1 MCGTQLVDSGQVR
14 CIHPDRI
21 AEARRGALAAK
32 ETETLASLFKA
43 MGEPN
48 RLRILW
54 ALTGGEMC
62 VCDLAGLLEASESA
76 VSHQLRLLRQL
87 ALVRNRRQGQV
98 LYYRLGDDH
107 DPTDKPA
114 ALARAMEFG
123 ERIPIGVLWKSERP
137 AFGPMP
143 PSPLALQEPDRAV
156 LADILAGYA

>member
-1 MCGTQLVDSGQVR
+1 MTATDDQDRCQVR

-21 AEARRGALAAK
+21 AQARAAALPNR

-87 ALVRNRRQGQV
+87 ALVQNRRQGQV

-107 DPTDKPA
+107 IQTLVRT
-114 ALARAMEFG
+114 ALEHIRE
-123 ERIPIGVLWKSERP
+123 
-137 AFGPMP
+137 
-143 PSPLALQEPDRAV
+143 
-156 LADILAGYA
+156 